1 MAPPGAVIPPARH
14 TGGETMST
22 STGPAML
29 DPALIADPYSGYG
42 ALREQ
47 APVLRG
53 LGPDGA
59 TPLWFVT
66 RQDEVRTV
74 LGDPRFVNDP
84 ASVRAGARV
93 DDSRRKLMAAF
104 GLSEEHAGYL
114 TGTILDHDGAD
125 HTRLRKLVS
134 RAFTVRRVGELRP
147 RVEAIAADLL
157 DRLPERFDL
166 MSTYSYPLPITVIC
180 ELVGVPEADRPLWRE
195 WSHALFSAQ
204 REKFPDA
211 IRGMSDN
218 VKELIAARRAAPTDD
233 LVTGLIQAQ
242 EADGDRLTDV
252 EMVSMVFVLVL
263 AGHETTANLIGN
275 ATRALLTHPDQL
287 QRLRADPALWPAA
300 VHELMRFTG
309 PVLGTRIR
317 FAKED
322 VELGGER
329 IAAGQ
334 AVEAVLVSANRDPR
348 VYTDPDRLDVTR
360 RPVAGHGEGHV
371 GFGFGAHYCLGAAL
385 ARQEGEIA
393 LRALFERFPDL
404 ALDSAEPDWEQ
415 VPNMR
420 RLATLPLR
428 TGA

>member
-1 MAPPGAVIPPARH
+1 M
-14 TGGETMST
+14 TTT
-22 STGPAML
+22 TGPSML
-29 DPALIADPYSGYG
+29 DPALIADPYGGYG
-42 ALREQ
+42 ALREE

-53 LGPDGA
+53 VGPDGS

-66 RQDEVRTV
+66 RQDEVRAV

-84 ASVRAGARV
+84 ASVREGVQV
-93 DDSRRKLMAAF
+93 DDARRKLMAQF
-104 GLSEEHAGYL
+104 GLDEELAGYL
-114 TGTILDHDGAD
+114 TGTILDADGAD

-166 MSTYSYPLPITVIC
+166 MPGYAYPLPITVIC
-180 ELVGVPEADRPLWRE
+180 DLVGVPESERADWRE
-195 WSHALFSAQ
+195 WSHALFSMR
-204 REKFPDA
+204 RENFPGA
-211 IRGMSDN
+211 IRSMADN
-218 VKELIAARRAAPTDD
+218 VKELIAARRREPADD
-233 LVTGLIQAQ
+233 LVTGLVQAQ
-242 EADGDRLTDV
+242 EADGDRLTDA
-252 EMVSMVFVLVL
+252 EMVTMVFVLVL

-287 QRLRADPALWPAA
+287 QLLRDDPALWPTA

-322 VELGGER
+322 VELGGQL

-334 AVEAVLVSANRDPR
+334 AVEAVIGAANRDPR
-348 VYTDPDRLDVTR
+348 AYPDPDRLDVTR

-371 GFGFGAHYCLGAAL
+371 GFGHGAHYCLGAAL

-393 LRALFERFPDL
+393 LRALFDRFPDL
-404 ALDSAEPDWEQ
+404 ALDSAEPEWEQ

-428 TGA
+428 R

>member
-1 MAPPGAVIPPARH
+1 M
-14 TGGETMST
+14 TT
-22 STGPAML
+22 STGPAMM
-29 DPALIADPYSGYG
+29 DPALIADPYGGYG

-47 APVLRG
+47 AAVLRG
-53 LGPDGA
+53 LGPDGS
-59 TPLWFVT
+59 TPLWYVT
-66 RQDEVRTV
+66 RQEEVRAV

-84 ASVRAGARV
+84 ASVRPGARV
-93 DDSRRKLMAAF
+93 DDSRRRMMAQF
-104 GLSEEHAGYL
+104 GLTEELAGYL

-157 DRLPERFDL
+157 DRLPARFDL
-166 MSTYSYPLPITVIC
+166 MATYAYPLPITVIC
-180 ELVGVPEADRPLWRE
+180 ELVGVPEEDRPSWRE
-195 WSHALFSAQ
+195 WSAQLFSF
-204 REKFPDA
+204 RPENFPAA
-211 IRGMSDN
+211 IEHMADN
-218 VKELIAARRAAPTDD
+218 VKELVAARRRDPADD
-233 LVTGLIQAQ
+233 LITGLLQAQ
-242 EADGDRLTDV
+242 EADGDRLTDT
-252 EMVSMVFVLVL
+252 ELITMVFVLVL

-275 ATRALLTHPDQL
+275 ATHALLTHPDQL
-287 QRLRADPALWPAA
+287 RLLRDDPALWPTA

-322 VELGGER
+322 VELGGVR
-329 IAAGQ
+329 IEAGQ
-334 AVEAVLVSANRDPR
+334 AVEALIVSANRDPR
-348 VYTDPDRLDVTR
+348 AYPDPDRLDVTR
-360 RPVAGHGEGHV
+360 RPAGGHGEGHV

-393 LRALFERFPDL
+393 LRALFERFPEL
-404 ALDSAEPDWEQ
+404 ALDTAAGAGEPDWEK

>member
-1 MAPPGAVIPPARH
+1 
-14 TGGETMST
+14 
-22 STGPAML
+22 ML
-29 DPALIADPYSGYG
+29 DPALIADPYAGYG
-42 ALREQ
+42 ALREK

-53 LGPDGA
+53 IGPDGT
-59 TPLWFVT
+59 TPMWFVT
-66 RQDEVRTV
+66 RQDEVRAV
-74 LGDPRFVNDP
+74 LSDPRFVNDP
-84 ASVRAGARV
+84 ASVRTGARV
-93 DDSRRKLMAAF
+93 DDVSKQLMTRL
-104 GLSEEHAGYL
+104 GLSEELAGYL
-114 TGTILDHDGAD
+114 TGTILDHDGAE

-134 RAFTVRRVGELRP
+134 RAFTVGRVRELRP
-147 RVEAIAADLL
+147 RVEAIAAELL
-157 DRLPERFDL
+157 DRLPDRFDL
-166 MSTYSYPLPITVIC
+166 MAAYSYPLPITVIC
-180 ELVGVPEADRPLWRE
+180 ELVGVPESDRHLWRE
-195 WSHALFSAQ
+195 WSHELFSMNRQ
-204 REKFPDA
+204 NFPAA
-211 IRGMSDN
+211 IRAMADN
-218 VKELIAARRAAPTDD
+218 VKGLIAARRAAPADD

-242 EADGDRLTDV
+242 EADGDRLSDV
-252 EMVSMVFVLVL
+252 EMVTMVFVLVL

-275 ATRALLTHPDQL
+275 GAQALLTHPDQL
-287 QRLRADPALWPAA
+287 RLLRADPGLWPTA

-348 VYTDPDRLDVTR
+348 VYADPDRLDVTR
-360 RPVAGHGEGHV
+360 RPVGGHGEGHV

-393 LRALFERFPDL
+393 LRALFDRFPDL
-404 ALDSAEPDWEQ
+404 ALDTAAGAGEPDWEP
-415 VPNMR
+415 VPTMR

>member
-1 MAPPGAVIPPARH
+1 
-14 TGGETMST
+14 MST
-22 STGPAML
+22 TTRPFML
-29 DPALIADPYSGYG
+29 DPALIADPYGGYG
-42 ALREQ
+42 ALREE
-47 APVLRG
+47 APLLRG
-53 LGPDGA
+53 LGPDGS

-84 ASVRAGARV
+84 ASVRAEVHV
-93 DDSRRKLMAAF
+93 DDSRRRMMDQF
-104 GLSEEHAGYL
+104 GLTEELAGYL

-166 MSTYSYPLPITVIC
+166 MRTYSYPLPITVIC
-180 ELVGVPEADRPLWRE
+180 ELVGVPEADRVAWRE
-195 WSHALFSAQ
+195 WSAELFSFR
-204 REKFPDA
+204 RENFPAA
-211 IRGMSDN
+211 IRGMADS
-218 VKELIAARRAAPTDD
+218 VKGLIADRRAAPADD
-233 LVTGLIQAQ
+233 LVTGLIHAQ
-242 EADGDRLTDV
+242 EADGDQLTDA
-252 EMVSMVFVLVL
+252 EMISMVFVLVL

-275 ATRALLTHPDQL
+275 GVQALLTHPDQL
-287 QRLRADPALWPAA
+287 ELLRADRDLWPTA
-300 VHELMRFTG
+300 VHELMRWTG
-309 PVLGTRIR
+309 PILGTRIR
-317 FAKED
+317 FAQED
-322 VELGGER
+322 VELGGEL
-329 IAAGQ
+329 ITAGQ

-348 VYTDPDRLDVTR
+348 VYADPDRLDVTR
-360 RPVAGHGEGHV
+360 RPVGGHGEGHV

-404 ALDSAEPDWEQ
+404 ALDSAEPDWET

-428 TGA
+428 TS

>member
-1 MAPPGAVIPPARH
+1 MTTRTEPF
-14 TGGETMST
+14 
-22 STGPAML
+22 ML
-29 DPALIADPYSGYG
+29 DPALMADPYGGYG
-42 ALREQ
+42 ALREE

-53 LGPDGA
+53 RGPDGS
-59 TPLWFVT
+59 TPLWYVT

-84 ASVRAGARV
+84 ASVRAGAPV
-93 DDSRRKLMAAF
+93 DDARRRMMEGF
-104 GLSEEHAGYL
+104 GLTEELAGYL

-147 RVEAIAADLL
+147 RVEAIAAGLL

-166 MSTYSYPLPITVIC
+166 MTTYSYPLPITVIC
-180 ELVGVPEADRPLWRE
+180 ELVGVPEADRPRWRE
-195 WSHALFSAQ
+195 WSHDLFSVR
-204 REKFPDA
+204 RENFPAA
-211 IRGMSDN
+211 IRAMADN
-218 VKELIAARRAAPTDD
+218 VKGLVAERRRAPADD
-233 LVTGLIQAQ
+233 LVTAMIGAQ
-242 EADGDRLTDV
+242 EADGDQLTDTELV
-252 EMVSMVFVLVL
+252 TMVFVLVL

-287 QRLRADPALWPAA
+287 RLLRTDPDLWPTA
-300 VHELMRFTG
+300 VHELMRFCG

-317 FAKED
+317 FAKQD
-322 VELGGER
+322 VELGGQR

-334 AVEAVLVSANRDPR
+334 AVEALLVSANRDPR
-348 VYTDPDRLDVTR
+348 VYPDPDRLDVTR
-360 RPVAGHGEGHV
+360 RPAGGHGEGHV

-385 ARQEGEIA
+385 ARQEGEIG

-404 ALDSAEPDWEQ
+404 ALDSAEPDWER
-415 VPNMR
+415 VPTMR

-428 TGA
+428 TS

>member
-1 MAPPGAVIPPARH
+1 MTTA
-14 TGGETMST
+14 
-22 STGPAML
+22 TGPSMM
-29 DPALIADPYSGYG
+29 DPALIADPYGGYG

-47 APVLRG
+47 APVVRG
-53 LGPDGA
+53 VGPDGS

-66 RQDEVRTV
+66 RQDEVRAV

-84 ASVRAGARV
+84 ASVREGVEVQDA
-93 DDSRRKLMAAF
+93 RRKLIAQF
-104 GLSEEHAGYL
+104 GLTEELAGYV
-114 TGTILDHDGAD
+114 TGTILDVDGAD

-157 DRLPERFDL
+157 DGLPERFDL
-166 MSTYSYPLPITVIC
+166 MPTYAYPLPITVIC
-180 ELVGVPEADRPLWRE
+180 DLVGVPEPDRASWRE
-195 WSHALFSAQ
+195 WSHALFSMR
-204 REKFPDA
+204 RENFPAA
-211 IRGMSDN
+211 IGAMADN
-218 VKELIAARRAAPTDD
+218 VKALIAARRREPADD
-233 LVTGLIQAQ
+233 LVTGLVQAQ
-242 EADGDRLTDV
+242 EADGDRLTDAELV
-252 EMVSMVFVLVL
+252 TMVFVLVL

-287 QRLRADPALWPAA
+287 ALLRDDPALWPGA
-300 VHELMRFTG
+300 VHELMRWTG

-322 VELGGER
+322 VDLGGQR
-329 IAAGQ
+329 IAAGE
-334 AVEAVLVSANRDPR
+334 AVEAVIAAANRDPR
-348 VYTDPDRLDVTR
+348 TYPDPDRLDVTR

-371 GFGFGAHYCLGAAL
+371 GFGHGAHYCLGAAL

-393 LRALFERFPDL
+393 LRALVERFPDL
-404 ALDSAEPDWEQ
+404 ALDSAEPRWEP

-428 TGA
+428 R

>member
-1 MAPPGAVIPPARH
+1 M
-14 TGGETMST
+14 TT
-22 STGPAML
+22 STGPNML
-29 DPALIADPYSGYG
+29 DPALIADPYTGYG
-42 ALREQ
+42 ALREEG
-47 APVLRG
+47 PVLRG
-53 LGPDGA
+53 VGPDGT

-84 ASVRAGARV
+84 ASVRTGANV
-93 DDSRRKLMAAF
+93 DDARRRMMGQF
-104 GLSEEHAGYL
+104 GLTEELAGYL

-157 DRLPERFDL
+157 DRLPDRFDL

-180 ELVGVPEADRPLWRE
+180 ELVGVPEADRSSWRE
-195 WSHALFSAQ
+195 WSAALFTFK
-204 REKFPDA
+204 RENFPAA
-211 IRGMSDN
+211 IRGMADS
-218 VKELIAARRAAPTDD
+218 VKGLIADRRREPADD

-242 EADGDRLTDV
+242 EADGDRLTDA
-252 EMVSMVFVLVL
+252 EMISMVFVLVL

-275 ATRALLTHPDQL
+275 GARALLTHPDQL
-287 QRLRADPALWPAA
+287 RLLRDDPALWPGA

-322 VELGGER
+322 VELGGEL
-329 IAAGQ
+329 ITAGQ

-348 VYTDPDRLDVTR
+348 VYADPDRLEVTR
-360 RPVAGHGEGHV
+360 RPAAHGDGHV

-404 ALDSAEPDWEQ
+404 ALDSAEPDWEA

-428 TGA
+428 R